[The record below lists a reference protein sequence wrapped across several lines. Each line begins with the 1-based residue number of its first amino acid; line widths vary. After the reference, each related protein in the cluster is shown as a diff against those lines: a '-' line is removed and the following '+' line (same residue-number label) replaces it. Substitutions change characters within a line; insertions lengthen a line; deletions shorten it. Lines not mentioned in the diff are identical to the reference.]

1 MLKNYFLDELQ
12 FIRELSK
19 EFSAAN
25 PDVAH
30 YLSEQS
36 RDPDVERMLEGFAFL
51 AGRVRQQLDDEFP
64 QLTHGLTRLL
74 WPHYLRVVPS
84 MAILEFQPVMAALRQ
99 SQLLPRGSVL
109 QSVDV
114 DGTACQFRTSHDVEV
129 HPISLEEA
137 AIETRTNGNSRLK
150 LVLKIWNKAKLE
162 TLSLPRLRLFLHG
175 DAVLTQGLYLH
186 LLRHVEEVR
195 AGLGDAVL
203 DRADADA
210 RPLTIEAAG
219 FAEDQALLPYPAAS
233 HPAFRLLQEYFSLPE
248 KFLFVDLVGLDALA
262 GAPGEERIVIDVRF
276 DRGLAPG
283 LRPTK
288 ENVRLYCAPI
298 VNLFAHEG
306 DPIRIDRSQTDY
318 RVRPA
323 GTNPM
328 HYEVFGIEQ
337 VQAFAP
343 GVAEPRA
350 VPDFYNFTHG
360 IGRPPATYYFP
371 SLRPSV
377 VDDRVD
383 AYVSF
388 VDQSGTDVPL
398 EAETVT
404 FGLTCTNR
412 RLPEALRLGDVKVP
426 TDSTPAT
433 VQFRNITIPTPS
445 VPPPLGG
452 ELHWRL
458 ISHLSLNY
466 ISLVDVAALRGVLE
480 LYNYRAL
487 RDPQAARAN
496 ARRLEGLHA
505 IRSEPANALVDGALV
520 RGSAITLD
528 VLEDRFG
535 GDGDLFLF
543 ATLLNEFLSLHGTL
557 NAFTQFNVH
566 GLQTGETLSWP
577 HRIGRDLL

>member
-1 MLKNYFLDELQ
+1 VLKNYFLDELL
-12 FIRELSK
+12 FMRELSK

-64 QLTHGLTRLL
+64 QLTHGLTRML

-84 MAILEFQPVMAALRQ
+84 MAILEFQPVMQALRQ
-99 SQLLPRGSVL
+99 SQALPRGTVV

-114 DGTACQFRTSHDVEV
+114 DGTACRFRTSHDVLL
-129 HPISLEEA
+129 HPLTIEEA
-137 AIETRTNGNSRLK
+137 TIETRTNGNARLK
-150 LVLKIWNKAKLE
+150 LVLKLWNQAKIE
-162 TLSLPRLRLFLHG
+162 TLSLERLRLFLHG
-175 DAVLTQGLYLH
+175 DPVLTHALALH
-186 LLRHVEEVR
+186 LHRHVEEIR
-195 AGLGDAVL
+195 AGVGDAVL
-203 DRADADA
+203 DRADAPY
-210 RPLTIEAAG
+210 RTLTVEPSG
-219 FAEDQALLPYPAAS
+219 FAEDQALLPYPPAS

-248 KFLFVDLVGLDALA
+248 KFLFVDLVGLEGLTTV
-262 GAPGEERIVIDVRF
+262 PGSDRIVIDVRF
-276 DRGLAPG
+276 DRALPPT
-283 LRPTK
+283 LRPSK
-288 ENVRLYCAPI
+288 DNVRLYCAPI
-298 VNLFAHEG
+298 VNLFEHEG
-306 DPIRIDRSQTDY
+306 DPLRIDRSQTDY
-318 RVRPA
+318 RVRPS
-323 GTNPM
+323 GSNPF
-328 HYEVFGIEQ
+328 HYEVFSIDQ

-343 GVAEPRA
+343 GVSEPRP
-350 VPDFYNFTHG
+350 VPDFYGFTHG
-360 IGRPPATYYFP
+360 LGRPPATYYFP

-388 VDQSGTDVPL
+388 VDQSGTDLPL
-398 EAETVT
+398 EAETVM

-412 RLPEALRLGDVKVP
+412 RLPEALRLGDIKVA
-426 TDSTPAT
+426 TDSSPAF

-445 VPPPLGG
+445 VAPPLGG

-466 ISLVDVAALRGVLE
+466 LSLVDVSALRGVLE

-487 RDPQAARAN
+487 RDPQAARSN

-528 VLEDRFG
+528 VLEDRFS
-535 GDGDLFLF
+535 GDGDLYLF

-566 GLQTGETLSWP
+566 GLQSGETLSWP